1 MKVGFLGAEMK
12 RESGSCGIFIQLK
25 LNSLS
30 LGDCQSVF
38 GPKRGL
44 RPFLCR
50 KPRTAPTAREKSKD
64 RKMLLDA
71 KEGACSSAEDSIT
84 LNE

>member
-1 MKVGFLGAEMK
+1 MK
-12 RESGSCGIFIQLK
+12 RVSECCGIFIQLE

-30 LGDCQSVF
+30 AWDCQSVF
-38 GPKRGL
+38 GPERGL
-44 RPFLCR
+44 GPFLCR
-50 KPRTAPTAREKSKD
+50 RPRTAPTAREKSKD